1 MRAISS
7 PDSSKSKMS
16 KLSRA
21 RSTLVVRGMAITPCW
36 MNQRRVT
43 WPLVLPCALA
53 ISPITASSAILPWA
67 RGDQAV
73 MDEPSSRA
81 VSIRVF
87 CDR

>member
-7 PDSSKSKMS
+7 ADSSKSKMS
-16 KLSRA
+16 KFSAARLSLA
-21 RSTLVVRGMAITPCW
+21 VRGMAMTPCW
-36 MNQRRVT
+36 MIQRRVT

-67 RGDQAV
+67 NGDQAV
-73 MDEPSSRA
+73 RDDPSSRA